1 MRPFNVRVLPVP
13 LLSLLMLAGC
23 YGRPAPSQEASVK
36 PVEDRNPAPDF
47 SLRDADGK
55 TVTLSEYRGKVV
67 LLNFWA
73 TWCGPC
79 RIEIPWFT
87 EFERK
92 HKDQGFA
99 VLGVSMDDGG
109 WDEVKPYLRNA
120 KVNYRILMG
129 DHQVAMLYGGVEAL
143 PTSFMIDREGK
154 IASVHVGLVSKW
166 VYENDINELL
176 RTDSGL
182 RRSAGLGGFVAL
194 VTGAD

>member
-1 MRPFNVRVLPVP
+1 M
-13 LLSLLMLAGC
+13 
-23 YGRPAPSQEASVK
+23 K

>member
-1 MRPFNVRVLPVP
+1 M
-13 LLSLLMLAGC
+13 
-23 YGRPAPSQEASVK
+23 K

-109 WDEVKPYLRNA
+109 WDDVKPYLRNA

-182 RRSAGLGGFVAL
+182 QRSAGLGGFVAL